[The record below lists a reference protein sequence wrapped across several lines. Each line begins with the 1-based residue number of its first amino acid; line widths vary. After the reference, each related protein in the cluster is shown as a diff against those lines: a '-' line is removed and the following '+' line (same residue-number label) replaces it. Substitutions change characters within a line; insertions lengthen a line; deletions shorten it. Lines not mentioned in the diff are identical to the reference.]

1 MNVSPTVRQVQRLQ
15 PLHRR
20 VTELYPCSRSFEATF
35 TKDPTPLL
43 GSHEAVALA
52 THCSP
57 VVVAAP
63 LGQPRLDVKALRLL
77 ETAPG
82 WDPGQALTASASD
95 LKLHG
100 TALERSWINTRALPH
115 PWHKD
120 PHFHTALD
128 CRRQANELVARNIR
142 SNVAATPTM
151 TTQTLKAPPQDS
163 NSRSG
168 PFGLLR
174 PWHDSPGPWDSCT
187 ARIRARYH
195 HPAPGRGVYQLR

>member
-20 VTELYPCSRSFEATF
+20 VTELYPCSRSFEAF

-43 GSHEAVALA
+43 GSHEAAALA

-77 ETAPG
+77 EAAPG

-100 TALERSWINTRALPH
+100 TALGGHGSTQGPSHTHGTRIPI
-115 PWHKD
+115 
-120 PHFHTALD
+120 FT
-128 CRRQANELVARNIR
+128 RRWTVAGNRM
-142 SNVAATPTM
+142 S
-151 TTQTLKAPPQDS
+151 
-163 NSRSG
+163 
-168 PFGLLR
+168 
-174 PWHDSPGPWDSCT
+174 
-187 ARIRARYH
+187 
-195 HPAPGRGVYQLR
+195 